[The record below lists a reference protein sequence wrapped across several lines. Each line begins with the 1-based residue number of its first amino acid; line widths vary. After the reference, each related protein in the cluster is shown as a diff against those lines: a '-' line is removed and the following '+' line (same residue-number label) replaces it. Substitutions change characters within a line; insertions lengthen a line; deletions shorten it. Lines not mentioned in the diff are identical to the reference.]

1 MVLMNVLNSL
11 QIRNNSLKSKLRH
24 EQLKHGNYSFKS
36 FDNDQLKVIEA
47 YKTYNSIFRAASIVG
62 IDKDIVMDWFVK
74 GLKGNSNFR
83 NFYLAIHKIDMLAIQ
98 KKEILALHNAEIRN
112 DGYFSHFENAWIYT
126 AEIDGEKISIIS
138 GNLNNLKAKVKS
150 KNLPL

>member
-1 MVLMNVLNSL
+1 
-11 QIRNNSLKSKLRH
+11 
-24 EQLKHGNYSFKS
+24 
-36 FDNDQLKVIEA
+36 
-47 YKTYNSIFRAASIVG
+47 
-62 IDKDIVMDWFVK
+62 
-74 GLKGNSNFR
+74 
-83 NFYLAIHKIDMLAIQ
+83 MLAIQ

-112 DGYFSHFENAWIYT
+112 DGHFSHFENAWIYT